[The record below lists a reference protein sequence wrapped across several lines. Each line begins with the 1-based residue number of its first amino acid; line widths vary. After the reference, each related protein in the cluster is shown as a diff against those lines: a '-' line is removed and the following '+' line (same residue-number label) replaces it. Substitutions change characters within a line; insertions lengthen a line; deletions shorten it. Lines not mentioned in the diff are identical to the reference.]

1 MQDFQ
6 NKTIKTT
13 MFGEKWVC
21 EKRTVRLICNPY
33 GRRYIVNG
41 EILHCVEHPNGDLI
55 GNHILYPYRESQR
68 KTRLF

>member
-13 MFGEKWVC
+13 RFGEKWVC

-33 GRRYIVNG
+33 GRRYFVDG
-41 EILHCVEHPNGDLI
+41 EILHCVEHPNGTPV
-55 GNHILYPYRESQR
+55 LYPYRESHR